1 MRLNKHHHT
10 HTLGFNMTP
19 MIDVVFLLIIFFM
32 TVSQISRINAHHIQ
46 LPEVSAAPTI
56 DEPITISLT
65 IDAQG
70 DLFEHGNRIT
80 FDLAVARVQSVL
92 SESENDP
99 SRVVIQIR
107 CDRRAT
113 SNSVNQLV
121 RALAAL
127 GIKQIR
133 TAILER

>member
-32 TVSQISRINAHHIQ
+32 TVSQISRINAHHVQ
-46 LPEVSAAPTI
+46 LPEVSSAPTV

-70 DLFEHGNRIT
+70 ELFEHGHQIS
-80 FDLAVARVQSVL
+80 FDKAIARVQSTL
-92 SESENDP
+92 AELDQDS
-99 SRVVIQIR
+99 SRIIIQVR
-107 CDRRAT
+107 CDRRASSST
-113 SNSVNQLV
+113 VNRLV
-121 RALAAL
+121 RALASL